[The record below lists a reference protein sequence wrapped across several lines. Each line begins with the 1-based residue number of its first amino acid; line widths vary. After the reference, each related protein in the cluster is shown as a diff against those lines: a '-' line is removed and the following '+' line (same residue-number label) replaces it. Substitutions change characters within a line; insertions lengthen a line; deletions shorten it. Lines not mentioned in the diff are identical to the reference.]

1 MSSRDDAE
9 DMVDEE
15 MHAELRDALVG
26 ILDALAKLS
35 RDDRVKVMTCARQF
49 FELPR
54 SE

>member
-1 MSSRDDAE
+1 MAAQNEIE

-15 MHAELRDALVG
+15 MHAELRDALMV
-26 ILDALAKLS
+26 ILDSLATLS
-35 RDDRVKVMTCARQF
+35 RENRVKILTCARQF

>member
-1 MSSRDDAE
+1 MAAIDDIE

-26 ILDALAKLS
+26 ILDALAKLG
-35 RDDRVKVMTCARQF
+35 RDDRIKVMTCARQF
-49 FELPR
+49 FGLPR